1 MWKKFQRKR
10 KMKNNTLIFV
20 SLAVCFIT
28 LGLIYFERKGYFDH
42 REEVI
47 KTDTV
52 FSTKTDTLWNDT
64 TIVEKEIVPK
74 YIIKKKVDTV
84 YTKEGDTLNLITEAK
99 RFDKRLI
106 SNKDTADL
114 QIYTT
119 GIETSLDSLKMRLK
133 THTDVI
139 TNTVEVTKYIQ
150 KKKTFWDRWHVGLQ
164 GGYGYTFKTKDL
176 QPYVG
181 VGISFDL

>member
-1 MWKKFQRKR
+1 M
-10 KMKNNTLIFV
+10 NSNTLIFI
-20 SLAVCFIT
+20 SIAICFIIFGFFY
-28 LGLIYFERKGYFDH
+28 LDRSGYFGPMK
-42 REEVI
+42 EVI

-52 FSTKTDTLWNDT
+52 FTTKTDTLWKDT
-64 TIVEKEIVPK
+64 TIVEKDIVPK
-74 YIIKKKVDTV
+74 YIVKKKVDTV
-84 YTKEGDTLNLITEAK
+84 YTKEGDTFNLITEAK

-106 SNKDTADL
+106 SNKDTADI
-114 QIYTT
+114 QIYTS

-139 TNTVEVTKYIQ
+139 TNTVEVTKYIH
-150 KKKTFWDRWHVGLQ
+150 KKKTFWDIWHVGLQ

>member
-1 MWKKFQRKR
+1 
-10 KMKNNTLIFV
+10 MKSNTLIFI
-20 SLAVCFIT
+20 SLAICFIT
-28 LGLIYFERKGYFDH
+28 LGLIYFERKGYFDP

-52 FSTKTDTLWNDT
+52 FTTKTDTLWKDT
-64 TIVEKEIVPK
+64 TIFEKEIVPK
-74 YIIKKKVDTV
+74 YIVKKKVDTV

-139 TNTVEVTKYIQ
+139 TNTVEVTKYVQ

>member
-1 MWKKFQRKR
+1 
-10 KMKNNTLIFV
+10 MKSNTLIFI
-20 SLAVCFIT
+20 SLAICFII
-28 LGLIYFERKGYFDH
+28 LGFFYLDRSGYFDA
-42 REEVI
+42 RKEVI

-52 FSTKTDTLWNDT
+52 FTRKTDTIWKDT
-64 TIVEKEIVPK
+64 MIFEKEIVPK
-74 YIIKKKVDTV
+74 YVIKKKVDTV
-84 YTKEGDTLNLITEAK
+84 YTNEGDTLNLITEAK

-139 TNTVEVTKYIQ
+139 TNTVEVTKYVKESKRFIDRFHIQ
-150 KKKTFWDRWHVGLQ
+150 PQVGV
-164 GGYGYTFKTKDL
+164 GYGVFNKKIDA
-176 QPYVG
+176 YVG
-181 VGISFDL
+181 VGIGFDL

>member
-1 MWKKFQRKR
+1 M
-10 KMKNNTLIFV
+10 NSNTLIFI
-20 SLAVCFIT
+20 SIAICFII
-28 LGLIYFERKGYFDH
+28 LGFFYLDRSEYFDPMK
-42 REEVI
+42 EVI

-52 FSTKTDTLWNDT
+52 LTTKTDTLWKDT
-64 TIVEKEIVPK
+64 TIVEKDIVPK

-84 YTKEGDTLNLITEAK
+84 YTNEGDTLNLITEAK

-106 SNKDTADL
+106 SNKDTADI
-114 QIYTT
+114 QIYTS

-150 KKKTFWDRWHVGLQ
+150 NKKTFWNRFHIGVQ
-164 GGYGYTFKTKDL
+164 AGYGYGFNYNGL
-176 QPYVG
+176 EPYVG
-181 VGISFDL
+181 IGASFDL

>member
-1 MWKKFQRKR
+1 
-10 KMKNNTLIFV
+10 MKSNTLIFI
-20 SLAVCFIT
+20 SIAICFII
-28 LGLIYFERKGYFDH
+28 LGFFYLDRSGYFDPMK
-42 REEVI
+42 EVI

-52 FSTKTDTLWNDT
+52 LTTKTDTLWKDT
-64 TIVEKEIVPK
+64 TIVEKKIVPK
-74 YIIKKKVDTV
+74 YIVKKTIDTV
-84 YTKEGDTLNLITEAK
+84 YTKEGDALNLITEAK

-114 QIYTT
+114 QIYTS

-150 KKKTFWDRWHVGLQ
+150 KKKTFWNMFHIGIQ
-164 GGYGYTFKTKDL
+164 AGYGYGFNYKGL
-176 QPYVG
+176 EPYVG
-181 VGISFDL
+181 IGASFDL